1 MVAKPKLPHGFPAK
15 AERKAVS
22 LRAELGLKP
31 HDPLCAFRLCEH
43 LNIHVVVAEQMVQ
56 MVGLSQSNASELC
69 NPEGKYWSA
78 VTMPYHPSQKAS
90 HLIIHNS
97 AHSSARQQ
105 SNIMH
110 EVGHI
115 LCGHQ
120 LSAFDISNGLPDYMR
135 DCPVEQELEAD
146 CMGWTLLLPRPAL
159 LMALTNGWNHADIM
173 QHYSVSAD
181 MVRLRINKTGI
192 MRQLSYMR

>member
-1 MVAKPKLPHGFPAK
+1 MVAKPKLSHGFAAK

-22 LRAELGLKP
+22 LRDELGLKP

-43 LNIHVVVAEQMVQ
+43 LNIHVVVAEQMV
-56 MVGLSQSNASELC
+56 GLSQNSASELC
-69 NPEGKYWSA
+69 NPDGKHWSA
-78 VTMPYHPSQKAS
+78 LTMPYHPSQKTS

-97 AHSSARQQ
+97 AHSPARQQ

-135 DCPVEQELEAD
+135 HCPVEQELEAD

-159 LMALTNGWNHADIM
+159 LTALTNGWSHADIM
-173 QHYSVSAD
+173 QHYNASAD

-192 MRQLSYMR
+192 MRQFAYMR